1 MSESSADAADGGV
14 KVTLKLFGVA
24 ETDIRHTRSIVVPL
38 PFTFQSLQASVEK
51 AMHLMRTSFQLVSRG
66 HLITSNSHDLKAGAT
81 VTVVPKN
88 RAGHHIGQ
96 HSTAG
101 RAIDGMARG
110 ARKSLADVKEVLEK
124 LPVGKGKLSM
134 VISEIIGNGEG
145 TPEAVVKALAAA
157 GAGGVGVSGAGGA
170 GRAGGWGGG
179 ACAGASGAGYDGD
192 MQLKE
197 EDLPASLAL
206 GNRSEKDL
214 SPEERRVIAE
224 SHDRYV
230 AGVKLKKQ
238 VEKRKTSENNKT
250 SSTLA
255 MLHKKRA
262 LLKERKERRKAA
274 RNASKNGTGV
284 AGKTVRVATIKA
296 IKAAKIVKA
305 ATRSKSSPATASS
318 STSSSSSSFGGLKKG
333 FLL

>member
-1 MSESSADAADGGV
+1 MLNSPQPLVEIVCTLLGRPSNIYADSRV
-14 KVTLKLFGVA
+14 LFHV
-24 ETDIRHTRSIVVPL
+24 IP
-38 PFTFQSLQASVEK
+38 
-51 AMHLMRTSFQLVSRG
+51 HLGMLCYSCDSTPG
-66 HLITSNSHDLKAGAT
+66 YALIF
-81 VTVVPKN
+81 
-88 RAGHHIGQ
+88 I
-96 HSTAG
+96 
-101 RAIDGMARG
+101 
-110 ARKSLADVKEVLEK
+110 
-124 LPVGKGKLSM
+124 
-134 VISEIIGNGEG
+134 
-145 TPEAVVKALAAA
+145 
-157 GAGGVGVSGAGGA
+157 
-170 GRAGGWGGG
+170 
-179 ACAGASGAGYDGD
+179 
-192 MQLKE
+192 
-197 EDLPASLAL
+197 
-206 GNRSEKDL
+206 
-214 SPEERRVIAE
+214 
-224 SHDRYV
+224 RYV